1 LFYLKIIVIFV
12 TVNNILTRKHFD
24 TILKFSRKVT
34 KGNKA
39 DDLSQHVIL
48 KVLQFDEQKLKGLI
62 QRGELE
68 IYLWQVVKRMYFND
82 HSTFNREEYGTHHF
96 NKRLKTV
103 DLDSLEYSL
112 QSEEVERITIEEVID
127 KTNLTELEQLTLRY
141 YLEYNGN
148 YTTMADR
155 LDIDRVTVT
164 IKVKE
169 IIEKCKKLK

>member
-1 LFYLKIIVIFV
+1 
-12 TVNNILTRKHFD
+12 VNDILTQKHFE

-48 KVLQFDEQKLKGLI
+48 KVLQFDRQKLKGLI
-62 QRGELE
+62 QRNELE

-103 DLDSLEYSL
+103 DLDSLEFL
-112 QSEEVERITIEEVID
+112 LTEEQNERITIDEIIT
-127 KTNLTELEQLTLRY
+127 KSKLTELEELTLRY
-141 YLEYNGN
+141 YIEYNGS
-148 YTTMADR
+148 YTIMADR
-155 LDIDRVTVT
+155 LEIDRVTVT

-169 IIEKCKKLK
+169 IIEKCKKLKLY

>member
-1 LFYLKIIVIFV
+1 MKY
-12 TVNNILTRKHFD
+12 ILTDKHFN
-24 TILKFSRKVT
+24 TILKFSRKVS
-34 KGNKA
+34 KGIKA

-48 KVLQFDEQKLKGLI
+48 KVLQFDKHKLKGLI

-103 DLDSLEYSL
+103 DLDSLEFL
-112 QSEEVERITIEEVID
+112 LTEEQNERITIDEVIT
-127 KTNLTELEQLTLRY
+127 KSKLTELEELTLRY
-141 YLEYNGN
+141 YIEYNGS
-148 YTTMADR
+148 YTIMADR
-155 LDIDRVTVT
+155 LEIDRVTVT

-169 IIEKCKKLK
+169 IIEKCKNLKLY